1 MYLDL
6 IVLAVLLFPVWGVTA
21 MINKKA
27 KPFYAVG
34 IGAVFAGAG
43 ALTVMMVAVSSGV
56 SISDAINN
64 YIEETVKILIN
75 NPQYMDMLNEMGVK
89 TADASGYLTKTYE
102 AVAQILP
109 ALIFIVAGIVSYI
122 EYNLIVKLRYRKK
135 DGYKPLAYI
144 RNFSLNSE
152 DVLGWFAIYC
162 IGYLLHIIGISNASS
177 VVMNINVMIEMIIAL
192 QGISFVMLVGNI
204 KRIPKAIVVVILL
217 IGWMIPV
224 GKSVIFV
231 IGMIDLIFNIR
242 RRMINV
248 K

>member
-43 ALTVMMVAVSSGV
+43 ALTVMMIAVSSGV
-56 SISDAINN
+56 SISTEINN
-64 YIEETVKILIN
+64 YIDDTVKILTAN
-75 NPQYMDMLNEMGVK
+75 QQYMEMLNSMGVK
-89 TADASGYLTKTYE
+89 SADAASYLKEMYS
-102 AVAQILP
+102 AVAQIMP
-109 ALIFIVAGIVSYI
+109 ALVFIIGGLVSYI
-122 EYNLIVKLRYRKK
+122 EYNILVKIKYRKN

-144 RNFSLNSE
+144 RNFALRSE
-152 DVLGWFAIYC
+152 DVLGWFGIYC
-162 IGYLLHIIGISNASS
+162 IGYLLQIVGFRDASS
-177 VVMNINVMIEMIIAL
+177 VVININVMIEMLIAL
-192 QGISFVMLVGNI
+192 QGVSMIMLVGHI
-204 KRIPKAIVVVILL
+204 KKIPKLLVGGIVLV
-217 IGWMIPV
+217 GWMIPV